1 MARLQSLRPQ
11 VASLPS
17 RLKSTFTLG
26 KEQEAYGQGRGG
38 RPWRRK
44 REAVLKR
51 DGYVCQP
58 CKRNNHTTM
67 ATEVDHVIPQAEG
80 GSEDES
86 NLQAICTDCHKAKT
100 QAEAARGVK
109 RMRFHDNHRGGGSK
123 V

>member
-1 MARLQSLRPQ
+1 MNTTRPTPSKDEIALLPEFPRLGLDRI
-11 VASLPS
+11 
-17 RLKSTFTLG
+17 TL
-26 KEQEAYGQGRGG
+26 
-38 RPWRRK
+38 
-44 REAVLKR
+44 
-51 DGYVCQP
+51 
-58 CKRNNHTTM
+58 

>member
-51 DGYVCQP
+51 DGYLCQP
-58 CKRNNHTTM
+58 CKRNNHTTL
-67 ATEVDHVIPQAEG
+67 ATEVDHVVSKAEG
-80 GSEDES
+80 ARRKWGRHQVDGHD
-86 NLQAICTDCHKAKT
+86 NLQAICAECHKAKT
-100 QAEAARGVK
+100 AREHAK
-109 RMRFHDNHRGGGSK
+109 QRGD
-123 V
+123 

>member
-51 DGYVCQP
+51 DGYLCQP
-58 CKRNNHTTM
+58 CNRDNRITL

-80 GSEDES
+80 GSDDET
-86 NLQAICTDCHKAKT
+86 NLQAICDTCHKAKT
-100 QAEAARGVK
+100 AEESKRGVN
-109 RMRFHDNHRGGGSK
+109 RSRSGGASQRGTRS
-123 V
+123 

>member
-51 DGYVCQP
+51 DGYLCQP
-58 CKRNNHTTM
+58 CKRLDRITL
-67 ATEVDHVIPQAEG
+67 ATEVDHVTPQAEG

-86 NLQAICTDCHKAKT
+86 NLQAICETCHKAKT

-109 RMRFHDNHRGGGSK
+109 RLMFHDSHRGGGSK

>member
-11 VASLPS
+11 VASLPN

-26 KEQEAYGQGRGG
+26 KEQESYGQGRGG

-44 REAVLKR
+44 REGVLKR
-51 DGYVCQP
+51 DAYLCQP
-58 CKRNNHTTM
+58 CKRLDRITL

-80 GSEDES
+80 GSEDET

>member
-26 KEQEAYGQGRGG
+26 REQEAYGQGRGG

-44 REAVLKR
+44 RDAVLKR

-80 GSEDES
+80 GSDDET
-86 NLQAICTDCHKAKT
+86 NLQAICDPCHKAKT
-100 QAEAARGVK
+100 ADEAKRGAN
-109 RMRFHDNHRGGGSK
+109 RSRSGGTSQRGTRS
-123 V
+123 

>member
-17 RLKSTFTLG
+17 RLKSTFTLA

-51 DGYVCQP
+51 DGYLCQP
-58 CKRNNHTTM
+58 CKRMDRITL

-100 QAEAARGVK
+100 AEEAKRGAN
-109 RMRFHDNHRGGGSK
+109 RSRSGGASQRGTRS
-123 V
+123 